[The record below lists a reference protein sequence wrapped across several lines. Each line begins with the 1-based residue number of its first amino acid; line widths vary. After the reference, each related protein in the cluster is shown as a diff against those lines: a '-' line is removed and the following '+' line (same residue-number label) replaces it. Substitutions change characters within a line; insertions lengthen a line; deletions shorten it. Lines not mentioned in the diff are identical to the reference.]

1 MALYAIGD
9 LHLSI
14 VSSRKIG
21 IFRKRTHYELY
32 KPMDVFDPVWKDH
45 ADKLERFFHKMV
57 SPTDTVVITGDH
69 SWGVTLAECEK
80 DFSFICALPG
90 RKILLRGNH
99 DLFWDTQKTEQL
111 NKTFEGQLSFLQNN
125 FYSYGDYALVG
136 SKGICFE
143 NKMPYE
149 RFTLL
154 RDREMQRLRTSFEA
168 AYGAGY
174 RKFILFLHYP
184 PTSVGETESS
194 FIRLAQEY
202 GVKQIIYSHCHGQK
216 RYYESYHGLVD
227 GIEYH
232 LVSSDFLRFKP
243 KLILP

>member
-1 MALYAIGD
+1 MALFAIGD
-9 LHLSI
+9 FHLSI

-32 KPMDVFDPVWKDH
+32 KPMDVFDPVWKNH
-45 ADKLERFFHKMV
+45 VDKLEVAFQKMV
-57 SPTDTVVITGDH
+57 SPSDTVVITGDH
-69 SWGVTLAECEK
+69 SWGINLAECK
-80 DFSFICALPG
+80 VDLDYIAALPG
-90 RKILLRGNH
+90 RKILTRGNH
-99 DLFWDTQKTEQL
+99 DLFWDTKKTEQL
-111 NKTFEGQLSFLQNN
+111 NSLYEGRLSFLQNN
-125 FYSYGDYALVG
+125 FYSYEDYALVG
-136 SKGICFE
+136 SKGICNE
-143 NKMPYE
+143 KMPYE
-149 RFTLL
+149 RYTHLL
-154 RDREMQRLRTSFEA
+154 EKEMQCLHASFEA

-184 PTSVGETESS
+184 PTSIGEKESS
-194 FIRLAQEY
+194 FIRLAKEY
-202 GVKQIIYSHCHGQK
+202 GVKQIIYSHCHGKK